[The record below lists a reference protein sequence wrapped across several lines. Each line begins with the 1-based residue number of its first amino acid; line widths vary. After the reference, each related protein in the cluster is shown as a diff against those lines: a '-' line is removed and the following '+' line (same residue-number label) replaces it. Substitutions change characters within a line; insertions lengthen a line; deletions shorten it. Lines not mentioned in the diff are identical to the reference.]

1 MMIDRNAARRIC
13 QQALSYVGEGQ
24 AEIMLDQTV
33 GPLTRIAN
41 NSIHQN
47 VEVADISISLR
58 VDIGDRSG
66 RATGNQ
72 IDEQSLRKLA
82 RQAAEAARAIGV
94 DQGLPPMAKPQRYRA
109 IKGYSE
115 ATARVEPAK
124 RAAMVKKAVALAKSS
139 KVELAGLVS
148 NTGSVH
154 AMANTKGLFA
164 YHRQSAATME
174 ITARQGLA
182 AGRAE
187 QTAKSIARIDPA
199 KVARTAIAKCLGT
212 VNARALE
219 PGAYTVILEPEAAA
233 TPLQFMAWLAFGA
246 QSVQE
251 GTSCL
256 AGNIGKK
263 LFGSNITIVDDAFH
277 PLMVWSQPFD
287 YEGIPKKKVVIV
299 DRGVVKTPVYDQKTA
314 AKEGKK
320 TTGHGLPQ
328 PNTFGPVPQNLVLK
342 GGRTT
347 LEQMIKSTERGILVT
362 RFWYNRVVDRKIPVI
377 TGMTRDGTFLIE
389 KGKVVCGIKNMR
401 FNQNL
406 VEFFNNVE
414 ALGPAEAQGNMV
426 VPAMKVR
433 NFHFTG
439 RTE

>member
-1 MMIDRNAARRIC
+1 MIDKNQAKRIC
-13 QQALSYVGEGQ
+13 LRALSYVEEGQ
-24 AEIMLDQTV
+24 AEVMLDETV
-33 GPLTRIAN
+33 KPLTRVAN
-41 NSIHQN
+41 NTIHQN
-47 VEVADISISLR
+47 LEVADISISLR

-66 RATGNQ
+66 RATTNQ
-72 IDEQSLRKLA
+72 VDDDSLRKLA
-82 RQAAEAARAIGV
+82 RQAAEAARAVSV
-94 DQGLPPMAKPQRYRA
+94 DQGLPPLVGPQRYRPMG
-109 IKGYSE
+109 GYSE
-115 ATARVEPAK
+115 STAYVEPAK
-124 RAAMVKKAVALAKSS
+124 RAAMVKKAVALAKNSR
-139 KVELAGLVS
+139 VELAGLVS
-148 NTGSVH
+148 NTGQVH

-164 YHRQSAATME
+164 YHRQSSATME

-182 AGRAE
+182 AGRSE
-187 QTAKSIARIDPA
+187 RTARSISKIDPA
-199 KVARTAIAKCLGT
+199 QVARTAIAKCLGS
-212 VNARALE
+212 VNPKALE

-256 AGNIGKK
+256 SGNIGKK

-277 PLMVWSQPFD
+277 PLMTWALPFD
-287 YEGIPKKKVVIV
+287 YEGIPKRKVVIV

-314 AKEGKK
+314 AKEGKR

-328 PNTFGPVPQNLVLK
+328 PNTHGPIPINLVMK
-342 GGRTT
+342 GGRRT

-362 RFWYNRVVDRKIPVI
+362 RFWYNRVVDPKVPII

-389 KGKVVCGIKNMR
+389 KGKVVCGVKNMR

-406 VEFFNNVE
+406 TEFFNNVE
-414 ALGPAEAQGNMV
+414 ALGPAEAKEGMV
-426 VPAMKVR
+426 VPPIKVR

>member
-1 MMIDRNAARRIC
+1 MIDKNQARKIC
-13 QQALSYVGEGQ
+13 LQALSYVKEGP
-24 AEIMLDQTV
+24 AEVMLDQTIK
-33 GPLTRIAN
+33 PLTRIAN
-41 NSIHQN
+41 NTIHQN
-47 VEVADISISLR
+47 VEVADFSISLR

-66 RATGNQ
+66 RATTNQ
-72 IDEQSLRKLA
+72 FDEKSLAKLA

-94 DQGLPPMAKPQRYRA
+94 DQGLPPIAKPQRYRTMG
-109 IKGYSE
+109 GYSE
-115 ATARVEPAK
+115 RTVYVEPAR
-124 RAAMVKKAVALAKSS
+124 RAAMVKKAVELAKKS

-148 NTGSVH
+148 NTGYVR

-164 YHRQSAATME
+164 YHRQSSVTME

-187 QTAKSIARIDPA
+187 QTARSIAKIDPA
-199 KVARTAIAKCLGT
+199 KVASRAIAKCLGT
-212 VNARALE
+212 VNARTLE
-219 PGAYTVILEPEAAA
+219 PGTYTVILEPEAAS
-233 TPLQFMAWLAFGA
+233 TPLGFMAWLAFGA

-256 AGNIGKK
+256 SGNIGKK
-263 LFGSNITIVDDAFH
+263 LFGANITIVDDAFH
-277 PLMVWSQPFD
+277 PLMNWAEPFD
-287 YEGIPKKKVVIV
+287 YEGIPKKRVVIV

-314 AKEGKK
+314 AREGRR
-320 TTGHGLPQ
+320 TTGHGLLQ
-328 PNTFGPVPQNLVLK
+328 PNTFGPFPQNLVLK

-362 RFWYNRVVDRKIPVI
+362 RFWYNRVVDRKVPII

-389 KGKVVCGIKNMR
+389 NGRIVCGVKNMR

-406 VEFFNNVE
+406 TEFFNNVE
-414 ALGPAEAQGNMV
+414 ALGPAESRRNMV
-426 VPAMKVR
+426 VPPMKVN

>member
-1 MMIDRNAARRIC
+1 MINKNEAKKIC
-13 QQALSYVGEGQ
+13 QKALSYVEEGQ
-24 AEIMLDQTV
+24 AEVMLNQTV
-33 GPLTRIAN
+33 RPLTRIAN

-47 VEVADISISLR
+47 VEVADASLSLR
-58 VDIGDRSG
+58 LDIGDRSG
-66 RATGNQ
+66 RANTNQ
-72 IDEQSLRKLA
+72 FDERSLAKLA
-82 RQAAEAARAIGV
+82 KQAAEAARAIGV
-94 DQGLPPMAKPQRYRA
+94 DQGLPPMARPQRYRA

-115 ATARVEPAK
+115 ATAMVEPAK
-124 RAAMVKKAVALAKSS
+124 RAAMVKKAVDLAKKSR
-139 KVELAGLVS
+139 VELAGLVS
-148 NTGSVH
+148 NTGYVH

-187 QTAKSIARIDPA
+187 QTAKSIGRIDPA
-199 KVARTAIAKCLGT
+199 KVASRAIAKCLGT

-256 AGNIGKK
+256 SGNIGKK

-277 PLMVWSQPFD
+277 PLMNWAEPFD
-287 YEGIPKKKVVIV
+287 YEGIPKRRVVIV
-299 DRGVVKTPVYDQKTA
+299 DKGVAKTPVYDQKTA
-314 AKEGKK
+314 AKEKKK

-328 PNTFGPVPQNLVLK
+328 PNTFGPFPQNLVLK
-342 GGRTT
+342 GGMTT

-362 RFWYNRVVDRKIPVI
+362 RFWYNRVVDRKVPVI

-389 KGKVVCGIKNMR
+389 NGKIVCGVKNMR

-406 VEFFNNVE
+406 TEFFNNVE
-414 ALGPAEAQGNMV
+414 ALGPAETKEGMV
-426 VPAMKVR
+426 VPPMKVR
-433 NFHFTG
+433 DFHFTG

>member
-1 MMIDRNAARRIC
+1 MINKTEARKIC
-13 QQALSYVGEGQ
+13 LKALSCVKEGQ
-24 AEIMLDQTV
+24 AEVMLDQSIR
-33 GPLTRIAN
+33 PLTRIAN
-41 NSIHQN
+41 NTIHQN
-47 VEVADISISLR
+47 VEVADSSVSLR

-66 RATGNQ
+66 RATTNQ
-72 IDEQSLRKLA
+72 FDEGSLKKLA
-82 RQAAEAARAIGV
+82 RQAAEAAGAIGV
-94 DQGLPPMAKPQRYRA
+94 DQGLPPMAGPQRYRPM
-109 IKGYSE
+109 KGYSE
-115 ATARVEPAK
+115 ATAFVEPAK
-124 RAAMVKKAVALAKSS
+124 RAAMVKKAVDLAKRS

-148 NTGSVH
+148 NTGSLH

-164 YHRQSAATME
+164 YHRQTSATME

-187 QTAKSIARIDPA
+187 QTVRSIARLNPE
-199 KVARTAIAKCLGT
+199 KVASRAIAKCLGS
-212 VNARALE
+212 VKPRELE
-219 PGAYTVILEPEAAA
+219 PGTYTVILEPEAAA

-256 AGNIGKK
+256 SGNIGKK
-263 LFGSNITIVDDAFH
+263 LFGPNVTITDDAFH
-277 PLMVWSQPFD
+277 PMMNWSQPFD

-299 DRGVVKTPVYDQKTA
+299 DKGVVKTPVYDQRTA
-314 AKEGKK
+314 AKEGRK

-342 GGRTT
+342 GGKTT
-347 LEQMIKSTERGILVT
+347 LEQMIKSTERGVLVT
-362 RFWYNRVVDRKIPVI
+362 RFWYNRVVDRKAPII

-389 KGKVVCGIKNMR
+389 KGRVVCGVKNMR

-406 VEFFNNVE
+406 VEFFNSVE
-414 ALGPAEAQGNMV
+414 ALGPTESQGNNV
-426 VPAMKVR
+426 VPPMKVR

>member
-1 MMIDRNAARRIC
+1 MIDKNQAKRIC
-13 QQALSYVGEGQ
+13 LRALSYVEEGQ
-24 AEIMLDQTV
+24 AEVMLDETV
-33 GPLTRIAN
+33 KPLTRVAN
-41 NSIHQN
+41 NTIHQN
-47 VEVADISISLR
+47 LEVADISISLR

-66 RATGNQ
+66 RATTNQ
-72 IDEQSLRKLA
+72 VDDDSLRKLA
-82 RQAAEAARAIGV
+82 RQAAEAARAVSV

-109 IKGYSE
+109 MGGYSDK
-115 ATARVEPAK
+115 TAYVEPAK
-124 RAAMVKKAVALAKSS
+124 RAAMVKKAVALANNSR
-139 KVELAGLVS
+139 VELAGLVS
-148 NTGSVH
+148 NTGQVH

-164 YHRQSAATME
+164 YHRQSSATME

-182 AGRAE
+182 AGRSE
-187 QTAKSIARIDPA
+187 RTARSISKIDPA
-199 KVARTAIAKCLGT
+199 QVARTAIAKCLGS
-212 VNARALE
+212 VNPKALE

-256 AGNIGKK
+256 SGNIGKK

-277 PLMVWSQPFD
+277 PLMTWALPFD
-287 YEGIPKKKVVIV
+287 YEGIPKRKVVIV

-314 AKEGKK
+314 AKEGKR

-328 PNTFGPVPQNLVLK
+328 PNTHGPIPINLVMK
-342 GGRTT
+342 GGRRT

-362 RFWYNRVVDRKIPVI
+362 RFWYNRVVDPKVPII

-389 KGKVVCGIKNMR
+389 KGKVVCGVKNMR

-406 VEFFNNVE
+406 TEFFNNVE
-414 ALGPAEAQGNMV
+414 ALGPAEAKEGMV
-426 VPAMKVR
+426 VPPIKVR